1 MKLTSL
7 VLVMMVGALCGCAPE
22 ASPKHAPAR
31 PQTHGSPTA
40 TAAPAAK
47 GATPDADAPSY
58 EVSIASAEAD
68 RVRARDLCDSGD
80 KAERHTCIQAAD
92 AAYDSA
98 KRAAES
104 TRNAAP

>member
-1 MKLTSL
+1 
-7 VLVMMVGALCGCAPE
+7 VYE
-22 ASPKHAPAR
+22 
-31 PQTHGSPTA
+31 
-40 TAAPAAK
+40 
-47 GATPDADAPSY
+47 PSY

-80 KAERHTCIQAAD
+80 QARRHACIEAAD

-104 TRNAAP
+104 SRNAAP